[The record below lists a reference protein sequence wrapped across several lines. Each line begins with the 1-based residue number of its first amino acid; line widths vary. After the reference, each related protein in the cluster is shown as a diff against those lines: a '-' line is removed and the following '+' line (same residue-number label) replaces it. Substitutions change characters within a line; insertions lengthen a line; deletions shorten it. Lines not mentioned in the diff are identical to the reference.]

1 MSGLRTRGV
10 NLQSPS
16 AETIDVATDPMLE
29 NKCLLEPNPTLFY
42 SKKDTLRAFVRV
54 YLAGKIDKGSLE
66 AWNAK
71 FELLDKT
78 GRMESEQRTNLV
90 VDSAPGYLA
99 AIALPLQNM
108 EITPGIHIIRF
119 ELRGPGVKR
128 TLVKSAAIMIR

>member
-1 MSGLRTRGV
+1 
-10 NLQSPS
+10 
-16 AETIDVATDPMLE
+16 MLE